1 MLRALRHQ
9 HNDCTFLFP
18 PLPGNAGCQAGDDT
32 TLAASQLLLNST
44 LALKNKAELHLP
56 ETYAIT
62 TRSFTKP
69 HIYGEQTLS
78 ISSFGLGGR
87 GGSRE
92 ERREAEGEK
101 ASDIHSKCCIHNK
114 SKFPI
119 YPNIANPW
127 EKTCR
132 RVLPSF
138 LATWDTVTHKSMLC
152 LQFLKHI

>member
-69 HIYGEQTLS
+69 YIYGEQTLS
-78 ISSFGLGGR
+78 ALLVWEAGEGQ
-87 GGSRE
+87 
-92 ERREAEGEK
+92 ERKGEK
-101 ASDIHSKCCIHNK
+101 QKGRKHQIFTANVVFTTNLNSPYIQTLQTHGRKHAEECCPA
-114 SKFPI
+114 F
-119 YPNIANPW
+119 
-127 EKTCR
+127 
-132 RVLPSF
+132 
-138 LATWDTVTHKSMLC
+138 
-152 LQFLKHI
+152 